1 MDFQV
6 ADIVDFRVVDKG
18 NRPRTVQ
25 LVDADCAGYADVG
38 AALFDKGNAAADG
51 QDIVVVIAR
60 HFKSGTFF
68 LIPRSA

>member
-38 AALFDKGNAAADG
+38 AALL
-51 QDIVVVIAR
+51 
-60 HFKSGTFF
+60 T
-68 LIPRSA
+68 